1 DIEDG
6 YADYVRKITGKVEY
20 WFDDLINFSDVNGG
34 IFTAKT
40 MQAPDLYIFYRYRR
54 INMNREELKR
64 YYLKDPVL
72 FNARYQAQGKYP
84 GNDPLHD
91 EIVPKGTLLASL

>member
-1 DIEDG
+1 
-6 YADYVRKITGKVEY
+6 
-20 WFDDLINFSDVNGG
+20 
-34 IFTAKT
+34 
-40 MQAPDLYIFYRYRR
+40 
-54 INMNREELKR
+54 MNREELKR

-91 EIVPKGTLLASL
+91 EIVPKGTLLASLEIL